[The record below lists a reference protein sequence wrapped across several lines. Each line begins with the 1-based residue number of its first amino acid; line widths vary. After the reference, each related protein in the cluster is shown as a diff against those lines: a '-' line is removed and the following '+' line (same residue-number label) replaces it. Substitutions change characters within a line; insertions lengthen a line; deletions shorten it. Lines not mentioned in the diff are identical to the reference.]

1 MARTAK
7 MRSKKAGS
15 NRKRA
20 SVFMHHRNPLNGSKT
35 SVKISQKLTPMWILS
50 SQTIREP

>member
-15 NRKRA
+15 NRKR
-20 SVFMHHRNPLNGSKT
+20 VPIFIQHRNPLNGSKT
-35 SVKISQKLTPMWILS
+35 SVKISQKLTLMWLS
-50 SQTIREP
+50 TPQTIRKP